1 VLLERFFPY
10 NSEDEAILA
19 KNEQIHRKALQ
30 KIKIMDIG
38 FGSYTIA
45 YVNNISPRRYLNGPE
60 MRQEQ
65 DHPRSSHQILG
76 R

>member
-1 VLLERFFPY
+1 MLPKRFVPY

-19 KNEQIHRKALQ
+19 KNEQIYRKALQ

-45 YVNNISPRRYLNGPE
+45 DMNKLYPREYFDGPK
-60 MRQEQ
+60 MRQE
-65 DHPRSSHQILG
+65 
-76 R
+76 